1 MKHVSIPKNNICE
14 FINIVP
20 VNPLISK
27 CQIKVCYV
35 SDQPNRNRSIIT
47 KETATKMA
55 QSLPGCP
62 IVGFYNK
69 EKEDFEGHK
78 SEMVVNEE
86 TGVIEFHSLTVPYG
100 FVDMNPKVWF
110 QTFIDD
116 NKVEREYL
124 MTEGYIWTGQ
134 YPEAQRIIDEGNNQ
148 SMELDKNS
156 LKGHWTNSDKDKV
169 SFLIINEA
177 IISKLCILGEEVE
190 PCFEGAQIGQFAL
203 EENVLAKFME
213 MAYELKEITEK
224 GGTTSMDENTIVI
237 EEGAPAIEEPI
248 VEENNFEENGQE
260 SSIVNEE
267 NSENS
272 EGNDTTVE
280 GNAEEAY
287 SLDNIPEY
295 QELLGNY
302 QALQT
307 EYDNLSAGIADKDRL
322 IEELSAFKAEV
333 EKGRKQEM
341 INSFCM
347 LSDED
352 KKEVQDNIDKYSV
365 EEIEAKLAVICVRN
379 KVSFNLEEET
389 SDKDNTT
396 TFSLNEEVDDAPA
409 WIKAVRANSK

>member
-1 MKHVSIPKNNICE
+1 
-14 FINIVP
+14 
-20 VNPLISK
+20 
-27 CQIKVCYV
+27 
-35 SDQPNRNRSIIT
+35 
-47 KETATKMA
+47 
-55 QSLPGCP
+55 
-62 IVGFYNK
+62 
-69 EKEDFEGHK
+69 
-78 SEMVVNEE
+78 
-86 TGVIEFHSLTVPYG
+86 
-100 FVDMNPKVWF
+100 
-110 QTFIDD
+110 
-116 NKVEREYL
+116 
-124 MTEGYIWTGQ
+124 
-134 YPEAQRIIDEGNNQ
+134 
-148 SMELDKNS
+148 MELDKNS

-280 GNAEEAY
+280 ENAEEAY

-307 EYDNLSAGIADKDRL
+307 EYDALSAGIADKDRL

>member
-1 MKHVSIPKNNICE
+1 
-14 FINIVP
+14 
-20 VNPLISK
+20 
-27 CQIKVCYV
+27 
-35 SDQPNRNRSIIT
+35 
-47 KETATKMA
+47 
-55 QSLPGCP
+55 
-62 IVGFYNK
+62 
-69 EKEDFEGHK
+69 
-78 SEMVVNEE
+78 
-86 TGVIEFHSLTVPYG
+86 
-100 FVDMNPKVWF
+100 
-110 QTFIDD
+110 
-116 NKVEREYL
+116 

-280 GNAEEAY
+280 ENAEEAY

-307 EYDNLSAGIADKDRL
+307 EYNNLSAGIAEKDRL